1 MNVTVTTTLEQ
12 DLSRLHRFIMTQW
25 KLYDWLESRSI
36 LYSTKIFPCVFYKI
50 LLNWIY
56 LKDFWLNVHVIC
68 FFLLSGFSFTNI
80 HDSQDS
86 IGRRK
91 GVISSTLLCHFNP
104 LHRYLAISQAITA
117 ENSLLRISS
126 SRNRSGTFGFQDQV
140 PNH

>member
-1 MNVTVTTTLEQ
+1 MCVLQ
-12 DLSRLHRFIMTQW
+12 DTIELNISERFLIKCARYM
-25 KLYDWLESRSI
+25 L
-36 LYSTKIFPCVFYKI
+36 
-50 LLNWIY
+50 
-56 LKDFWLNVHVIC
+56 
-68 FFLLSGFSFTNI
+68 FLLSGFSFTNI

-104 LHRYLAISQAITA
+104 LHRHLAISQAITA